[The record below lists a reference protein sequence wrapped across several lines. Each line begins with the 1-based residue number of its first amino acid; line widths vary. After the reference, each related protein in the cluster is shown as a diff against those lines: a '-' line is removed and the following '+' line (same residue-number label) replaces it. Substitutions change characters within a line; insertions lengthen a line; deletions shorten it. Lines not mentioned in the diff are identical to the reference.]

1 MSKAASPRKIGVF
14 VITGFL
20 IIFTAFYFLN
30 RDKFMKKSSNYILF
44 FRTSVKGLNVGSNVL
59 FNGVPVG
66 KVEKISI
73 VNNLDTL
80 EFDVPVQI
88 KIDHDKLLLEKDT
101 DTIVFKNKHKV
112 HQAIIDQMVEKG
124 LRGRLITQSYLTGQK
139 SIELAYHPNTPVNLK
154 DNNEYDKNL
163 IEIPTIVSMG
173 DEIKDLAKKIPLDK
187 TFQNLNSL
195 LEELNIL
202 SKKLNEQKVAE
213 NIGSLTTNMSSA
225 VQNFETN
232 APVMN
237 DIKQIMHNLSSASVS
252 IKSITDYIDRHPE
265 AILKGKNK

>member
-1 MSKAASPRKIGVF
+1 MDSLEYNNQSHIN
-14 VITGFL
+14 TDL
-20 IIFTAFYFLN
+20 
-30 RDKFMKKSSNYILF
+30 
-44 FRTSVKGLNVGSNVL
+44 GLNKN
-59 FNGVPVG
+59 
-66 KVEKISI
+66 KIPKLEIIQKEPSLI
-73 VNNLDTL
+73 NINSLNNH
-80 EFDVPVQI
+80 
-88 KIDHDKLLLEKDT
+88 KMKLNLSTKFLEKEANLNNKFSVDT
-101 DTIVFKNKHKV
+101 KHF
-112 HQAIIDQMVEKG
+112 HSGII
-124 LRGRLITQSYLTGQK
+124 
-139 SIELAYHPNTPVNLK
+139 
-154 DNNEYDKNL
+154 
-163 IEIPTIVSMG
+163 
-173 DEIKDLAKKIPLDK
+173 K